1 MKINIIVAVASNGII
16 GGENKLLWH
25 LPADM
30 KYFRNLTT
38 NHTIIMG
45 RKTYDSIGKPL
56 PNRTNIVI
64 SRTPDYVV
72 EGCITATSLESAI
85 QKAQEVYEQ
94 KPEKDEQNIYIIG
107 GAQIYKL
114 ALPIADYLYI
124 TEVKE
129 NFSGDT
135 YFEKMDN
142 AVWNEI
148 ARESHKADEKNI
160 YDYDFVTYKK
170 IN

>member
-64 SRTPDYVV
+64 SRNPNYVI
-72 EGCITATSLESAI
+72 EGCITATSLKSAVE
-85 QKAQEVYEQ
+85 KAQEVYEQ
-94 KPEKDEQNIYIIG
+94 NTEEAEQKIYIIG

-114 ALPIADYLYI
+114 ALPMADCLYL

-129 NFSGDT
+129 GFSGDT
-135 YFEKMDN
+135 YFEKIDKS
-142 AVWNEI
+142 AWHET
-148 ARESHKADEKNI
+148 ARVPHKADEKNI
-160 YDYDFVTYKK
+160 YDYDFVTYIK